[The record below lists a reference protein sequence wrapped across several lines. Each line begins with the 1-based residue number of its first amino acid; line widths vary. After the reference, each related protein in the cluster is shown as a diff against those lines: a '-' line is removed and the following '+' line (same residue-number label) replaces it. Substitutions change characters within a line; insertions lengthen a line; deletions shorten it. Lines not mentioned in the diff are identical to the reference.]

1 MAISRLRRNVPLIL
15 FGVAAFCIVVSYIL
29 IPRGQQRRN
38 TELYLNFEKVFFK
51 GPASNF
57 TRGSERVRKNLIIVS
72 HGRSGSSLMG
82 DIFNHHPSVFYM
94 YEPLQSPERVMKRFR
109 GGNINYTQ
117 KVDHFLSGLFRCTF
131 DDPDILYDM
140 QRYYRKP
147 DHPRISQAIASPP
160 LCPYRLT
167 DPKWNP
173 NLCHPMTSKAL
184 GTA

>member
-15 FGVAAFCIVVSYIL
+15 FCVAAFCIVGSYIL
-29 IPRGQQRRN
+29 ILRGQQRRN
-38 TELYLNFEKVFFK
+38 IELYLNFEKVFFK
-51 GPASNF
+51 GPVSNF

-94 YEPLQSPERVMKRFR
+94 YEPLQSPERVMKRLR

-117 KVDHFLSGLFRCTF
+117 MVDRFLSGLFRCTF

-140 QRYYRKP
+140 QRSLSQTRPSTHKPSYCISALVSLSTYR
-147 DHPRISQAIASPP
+147 
-160 LCPYRLT
+160 
-167 DPKWNP
+167 
-173 NLCHPMTSKAL
+173 SKMESKSL
-184 GTA
+184 PSHDK